1 MFVSFNKIFNKN
13 ENNKTKVPKTVLNH
27 LNKSLPND
35 LKYITS
41 DDGYCTIK
49 SSTEEN
55 TISGFTLQLTDKQK
69 EKLGNNF
76 KFSDVI
82 DYFYNMQKPIPLK
95 LKREGYILYN
105 GNEVKIDKLHYNP
118 FNPIEYVENSFCILP
133 NPFPAPF
140 LITLGDD
147 NYEKH
152 ILVHRVPI
160 DEVKVSAFE
169 SDDKETLKIKYF
181 VDYTKNTLDFKI
193 SYDLGKAK
201 TIKDIIETT
210 SIYNSFLNGNGM
222 IFGEKLKTQKISEDI
237 KRFDS
242 NNLLFWKK
250 VLAVEEKL
258 KVRFHPNIDEI
269 NNDLINFVE
278 RIYQNLINHIPV
290 KNYDVINSV
299 DTKLVDN
306 TEVHKSIGKPL
317 FFEFEFNYEIELFGI
332 KIVIPGLMNI
342 FNSIISKY
350 EKLDTKYRYILEDE
364 SDDRKRYSS
373 SLCFASQEE
382 LTQFRNLNLNERVQ
396 PFHDAK
402 YIHEFF
408 E

>member
-1 MFVSFNKIFNKN
+1 MTC
-13 ENNKTKVPKTVLNH
+13 TKWSH
-27 LNKSLPND
+27 
-35 LKYITS
+35 
-41 DDGYCTIK
+41 
-49 SSTEEN
+49 
-55 TISGFTLQLTDKQK
+55 
-69 EKLGNNF
+69 
-76 KFSDVI
+76 
-82 DYFYNMQKPIPLK
+82 
-95 LKREGYILYN
+95 
-105 GNEVKIDKLHYNP
+105 
-118 FNPIEYVENSFCILP
+118 
-133 NPFPAPF
+133 
-140 LITLGDD
+140 
-147 NYEKH
+147 
-152 ILVHRVPI
+152 
-160 DEVKVSAFE
+160 
-169 SDDKETLKIKYF
+169 DKETLKIKYF
-181 VDYTKNTLDFKI
+181 VDYTKNTFDFKI

-210 SIYNSFLNGNGM
+210 SIYNSFLNGDGM
-222 IFGEKLKTQKISEDI
+222 IFGERLKTQKISEDI

-299 DTKLVDN
+299 DTQLVDN

-332 KIVIPGLMNI
+332 KIVLPGLMNI

-373 SLCFASQEE
+373 SLYFASQEE